1 MATLAAIAKERK
13 QDLKTLM
20 YVSRKLDAAQE
31 KLERECKRLLA
42 RKRSVPELADAERLI
57 NLIVGVDTTLNAM
70 MEVVDRLAN
79 AWGMQ
84 YN

>member
-1 MATLAAIAKERK
+1 MATLSAIAKERK

-42 RKRSVPELADAERLI
+42 RKRSIPELADAERLI
-57 NLIVGVDTTLNAM
+57 TLVIAVDTTLNAM
-70 MEVVDRLAN
+70 MEVIDRLAS
-79 AWGMQ
+79 AWGTQ

>member
-1 MATLAAIAKERK
+1 MATLSAIAKERK

-42 RKRSVPELADAERLI
+42 RKRSIPELADAERLI
-57 NLIVGVDTTLNAM
+57 TLVIGTDTTLNAM
-70 MEVVDRLAN
+70 MEVIDRLAS
-79 AWGMQ
+79 AWGTQ

>member
-13 QDLKTLM
+13 SDLKTLM
-20 YVSRKLDAAQE
+20 YASRKLDAAQE

-42 RKRSVPELADAERLI
+42 RKKAVPELKDAERLI
-57 NLIVGVDTTLNAM
+57 TLINGTDSTLNAM
-70 MEVVDRLAN
+70 MEVVDRLAS
-79 AWGMQ
+79 AWGME